1 MPSRCDDVSSLIAA
15 ELHSLHVPW
24 NLPTRQESHIFE
36 QGRPRHA
43 FEKVFLS
50 PQDSNTF
57 PEPEPQNVDPYQLY
71 TLLTPNRAQP
81 QEDPRVA
88 PLQDELKERMED
100 LRRFEQVTRSSKLEW
115 CTCASIY
122 RWRCSRQQRQDSTS
136 GEIRWVVLHADFL
149 FLGAQ
154 MLQRVQERTKE
165 AEMGRND
172 AMQELDQL
180 QIDNAKLVS
189 QEREHM
195 LAMDDLTD
203 RSQAS
208 ISQLERDKSHVENE
222 LGSERRSA
230 EIHARFHSWPSCR

>member
-1 MPSRCDDVSSLIAA
+1 
-15 ELHSLHVPW
+15 
-24 NLPTRQESHIFE
+24 
-36 QGRPRHA
+36 
-43 FEKVFLS
+43 
-50 PQDSNTF
+50 
-57 PEPEPQNVDPYQLY
+57 
-71 TLLTPNRAQP
+71 
-81 QEDPRVA
+81 
-88 PLQDELKERMED
+88 
-100 LRRFEQVTRSSKLEW
+100 
-115 CTCASIY
+115 
-122 RWRCSRQQRQDSTS
+122 
-136 GEIRWVVLHADFL
+136 VLHADFL
-149 FLGAQ
+149 FWGAQ

-222 LGSERRSA
+222 LGSERRSV
-230 EIHARFHSWPSCR
+230 EIHARFHSWPSCRSKH